1 MDLSQSFTLCFGIQA
16 LPIFN
21 GENKMRMKY
30 LILLKNLKMRYT
42 ALRSVGSKLHFT
54 GKQQL
59 GSNN

>member
-30 LILLKNLKMRYT
+30 LILSPDFPLTVKK
-42 ALRSVGSKLHFT
+42 
-54 GKQQL
+54 KQK
-59 GSNN
+59 